1 MEASAF
7 QAYLGTLWIE
17 SGASL
22 SALAD
27 PRKVEIRITAPPRE
41 EHTLSDTSRIL
52 RVACEED
59 RVIVWLSQR

>member
-22 SALAD
+22 SAQAD
-27 PRKVEIRITAPPRE
+27 PRKVEIRVTAPPRE
-41 EHTLSDTSRIL
+41 EHRISETSRVL

-59 RVIVWLSQR
+59 RIIVWLSQR